1 MMKHYYSHYLPPKYY
16 TDLHDIH
23 AAQTPQWSTI
33 SLTPAQLGLY
43 YRIMVFI
50 PANIYP
56 CITLGDFPERFV
68 KVPPSHSQVPA
79 EIVYR
84 WAREQGGESM
94 KKMFGVLEG
103 LMFRSDSSGAGEGE
117 MPYAVGRC
125 RMRWGV
131 LVLLWQTCISRWLLI
146 MRLGLG
152 PSLHS
157 PVLPC
162 DLMQFNRP
170 MWLREHCPR
179 VYACARETLKHPVL
193 RKVFLEQEFECH
205 LAE

>member
-1 MMKHYYSHYLPPKYY
+1 VRWLLSPFVCDNSPPFLTMMKHYYSHYLPPKYY

-117 MPYAVGRC
+117 MPYAVGSASPTLADVYIAMVAHYAPRP
-125 RMRWGV
+125 RSV
-131 LVLLWQTCISRWLLI
+131 PSFSRPPL
-146 MRLGLG
+146 R
-152 PSLHS
+152 
-157 PVLPC
+157 
-162 DLMQFNRP
+162 FN
-170 MWLREHCPR
+170 
-179 VYACARETLKHPVL
+179 AI
-193 RKVFLEQEFECH
+193 
-205 LAE
+205 